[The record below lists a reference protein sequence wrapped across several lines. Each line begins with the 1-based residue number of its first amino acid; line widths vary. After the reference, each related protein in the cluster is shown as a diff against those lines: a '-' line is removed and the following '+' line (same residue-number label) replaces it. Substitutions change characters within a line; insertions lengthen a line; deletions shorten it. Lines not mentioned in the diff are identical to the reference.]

1 MNSDKFKTLDLPTT
15 GLVGARPEAIPG
27 RGERRLVKL
36 VETPLGWGHALW
48 TSPYTVEDPDC
59 KAVCRVCVVLVGK
72 GPPRPEPVVMTIPV
86 DYLRACVEDA
96 VEW

>member
-1 MNSDKFKTLDLPTT
+1 MDGQRFLSLDLPTT
-15 GLVGARPEAIPG
+15 GLAEARPQAIPG
-27 RGERRLVKL
+27 TGERRLVKL

-59 KAVCRVCVVLVGK
+59 KAICRKCVVLVGK
-72 GPPRPEPVVMTIPV
+72 DPPQPVVMTIPV
-86 DYLRACVEDA
+86 DYLKVCVEDA

>member
-1 MNSDKFKTLDLPTT
+1 MSLTTIHLPKLD
-15 GLVGARPEAIPG
+15 LVGARPQAIPG
-27 RGERRLVKL
+27 VGDRRLVKL

-48 TSPYTVEDPDC
+48 TSPYTVENPDC
-59 KAVCRVCVVLVGK
+59 RATCRVCVVLVGK

-86 DYLRACVEDA
+86 DYLKACSLDA